1 MGLCWGAPADE
12 AASDDVGIV
21 TRELSPGS
29 GGTGQ
34 WVVNGEA
41 HVQERQLYDTELRH
55 HLISHSTPH
64 KVETTITA
72 AAVFTA
78 RARLAQEVV
87 AKRKAESGCESSVAL
102 RRSPSAAAH
111 QEEAL
116 RSQMSREEKIADGLK
131 LLRQRVEHVGVK
143 VIHMEDDGNCQFRS
157 LAQGQ
162 SSPSSA
168 SSRVLHVSLSLYN

>member
-1 MGLCWGAPADE
+1 MGLCWGAPAGE
-12 AASDDVGIV
+12 APEAGSGNVAREPPPDV
-21 TRELSPGS
+21 S
-29 GGTGQ
+29 GGTQQ
-34 WVVNGEA
+34 WVVKGEA

-64 KVETTITA
+64 KVETTIAA

-87 AKRKAESGCESSVAL
+87 AKRQAESGCESSVAL
-102 RRSPSAAAH
+102 HRSPSAEAH

-157 LAQGQ
+157 LAHGQ
-162 SSPSSA
+162 PTA
-168 SSRVLHVSLSLYN
+168 HIP